1 MKTLTATMARNNLTR
16 LMKRALSGEDIGIV
30 YGATGEV
37 VALRPVKVYSED
49 WACVEYGF
57 SDAQLKRAFRNIRK
71 RARNEKAT
79 KWDGTLKG
87 LRD

>member
-1 MKTLTATMARNNLTR
+1 MARNNLTR
-16 LMKRALSGEDIGIV
+16 LMKRALNGEDIGIV

-49 WACVEYGF
+49 WACLEYGF
-57 SDAQLKRAFRNIRK
+57 TDAELKRAFRHIRNLAK
-71 RARNEKAT
+71 HEKAAR
-79 KWDGTLKG
+79 WDGTLKG

>member
-1 MKTLTATMARNNLTR
+1 MARNNLTR
-16 LMKRALSGEDIGIV
+16 LMKRALDGEDIGIV

-37 VALRPVKVYSED
+37 VALRPVKVYSQD
-49 WACVEYGF
+49 WACLEYGF
-57 SDAQLKRAFRNIRK
+57 TDAELKRAFRGIRK
-71 RARNEKAT
+71 LAKNEKAA